1 MYMVLTIDTM
11 AKRYGMLPTEVLS
24 QASTFD
30 LYIMDAAVAYH
41 NYQTQKAM
49 GDGTPDLSEQEM
61 LDIIAKTR

>member
-1 MYMVLTIDTM
+1 MVLTIDTM